1 MKIRDDIQLEEAY
14 QTILEKT
21 QVITEEPDSLTQ
33 WNNQKTEEEKE
44 TYGDQGPKII
54 PVGDIFDTYEDVG
67 DFAEMGMDNLITTT
81 VEDIVR
87 QVPKESRTN
96 ARIAVKK
103 MWLQKIKDW
112 KSFEGYER

>member
-14 QTILEKT
+14 QTILEKP
-21 QVITEEPDSLTQ
+21 QVITEEESMHQDYNDSSL
-33 WNNQKTEEEKE
+33 EKE
-44 TYGDQGPKII
+44 TYGDQGLKII
-54 PVGDIFDTYEDVG
+54 PVGDIFDTFEDVG
-67 DFAEMGMDNLITTT
+67 MSADMGMDDLITAT

-87 QVPKESRTN
+87 QVPKENQIN

-103 MWLQKIKDW
+103 MWQQKIKDW